1 MGVVI
6 LIALSHLDNLDEVFL
21 YLVFLLSSLIL
32 FFSIRKLNYSYDM
45 DNLLIVS
52 LVGMGIIAIGSAIN
66 LFSEILPLPVIVLD
80 TFKKGFLAGG
90 ILFFSYGVYR
100 IVQQLIDL
108 TNTDPLTNFYN
119 KRYLEKILALEIERS
134 IRSKLPLA
142 VIFIDLDNFKSIND
156 NMGHA
161 TGDSVLRIVSETIQL
176 NIRKI
181 DIPVRY
187 GGDEFVLILPN
198 TGYEGATI
206 LLKRLQRALSEL
218 TVQGC
223 KKIGLSGGIAVFP
236 DDGKTAEEIIG
247 IANKRMY
254 QNKRTRKKRVILY
267 RTAINKINHGGEL
280 ND

>member
-1 MGVVI
+1 M
-6 LIALSHLDNLDEVFL
+6 IALSHLDNLDEVFL

-187 GGDEFVLILPN
+187 GGDEFVVYLKKCGECKQAIERLKKTIEKPIIL
-198 TGYEGATI
+198 GEC
-206 LLKRLQRALSEL
+206 
-218 TVQGC
+218 TV
-223 KKIGLSGGIAVFP
+223 KIGMSYGKVKLSDFDNIDEAFKAA
-236 DDGKTAEEIIG
+236 DEL
-247 IANKRMY
+247 MY
-254 QNKRTRKKRVILY
+254 ESKKKKKKLSS
-267 RTAINKINHGGEL
+267 
-280 ND
+280 